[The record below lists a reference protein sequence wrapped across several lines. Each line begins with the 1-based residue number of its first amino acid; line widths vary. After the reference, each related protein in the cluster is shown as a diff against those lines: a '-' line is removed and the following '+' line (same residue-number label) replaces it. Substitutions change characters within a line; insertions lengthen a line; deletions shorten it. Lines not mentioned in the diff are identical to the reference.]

1 MNAAG
6 LKSKL
11 NTFKKVL
18 KELQPSVFFVQESKY
33 KEEGKLKLDNFE
45 IFESVRESRDGG
57 GLVLGCL
64 RELEPVL
71 VSKGDEEV
79 EAMSVDISVKKMRIR
94 CCVAYGCQENSLLEK
109 KVKFWNF
116 IEEEV
121 TTSWNQG
128 SGFILQFDG
137 NLWAGPKII
146 PGDPRQQNTNGKLFQ
161 EFLARNPNLT
171 VVNALPQCKGLITRI
186 RDKEGKVEKSVLD
199 FFVVCSRILPY
210 ITSMVI
216 DEEKKHILTNY
227 KTAKKGSKAT
237 DSDLY

>member
-45 IFESVRESRDGG
+45 IFESVREG

-71 VSKGDEEV
+71 VSKGDEGV

-94 CCVAYGCQENSLLEK
+94 CCVAYGCQE
-109 KVKFWNF
+109 
-116 IEEEV
+116 
-121 TTSWNQG
+121 T
-128 SGFILQFDG
+128 
-137 NLWAGPKII
+137 A
-146 PGDPRQQNTNGKLFQ
+146 
-161 EFLARNPNLT
+161 FLKR
-171 VVNALPQCKGLITRI
+171 K
-186 RDKEGKVEKSVLD
+186 
-199 FFVVCSRILPY
+199 
-210 ITSMVI
+210 
-216 DEEKKHILTNY
+216 
-227 KTAKKGSKAT
+227 
-237 DSDLY
+237 

>member
-64 RELEPVL
+64 RELDPVL

-137 NLWAGPKII
+137 NLWAGPQII
-146 PGDPRQQNTNGKLFQ
+146 PGDPRKQNSNGKLFQ
-161 EFLARNPNLT
+161 ECLARNPNLT

-199 FFVVCSRILPY
+199 FFRCLFPDPPIY
-210 ITSMVI
+210 
-216 DEEKKHILTNY
+216 N
-227 KTAKKGSKAT
+227 
-237 DSDLY
+237 

>member
-1 MNAAG
+1 MSFRKNIKLNVKKVRRGRRKSTKNISKSLRFLGVNAAG

-33 KEEGKLKLDNFE
+33 KEEGKLKLENFE

-94 CCVAYGCQENSLLEK
+94 CCVAYGCQEGDLVERK
-109 KVKFWNF
+109 EAFWAYLD
-116 IEEEV
+116 EEIFLAQQSEA
-121 TTSWNQG
+121 
-128 SGFILQFDG
+128 GFVLHFDG
-137 NLWAGPKII
+137 NLWAGESII
-146 PGDPRQQNTNGKLFQ
+146 PGDPRPQNRNGKMFQ
-161 EFLARNPNLT
+161 SFLERHPHLT
-171 VVNALPQCKGLITRI
+171 
-186 RDKEGKVEKSVLD
+186 EK
-199 FFVVCSRILPY
+199 
-210 ITSMVI
+210 
-216 DEEKKHILTNY
+216 
-227 KTAKKGSKAT
+227 
-237 DSDLY
+237 

>member
-18 KELQPSVFFVQESKY
+18 KNFSILSFLFKKVNIKRKASLSYV
-33 KEEGKLKLDNFE
+33 DNFE

-64 RELEPVL
+64 RELDPVL

-79 EAMSVDISVKKMRIR
+79 EAMSVDISVKRMRIR

-128 SGFILQFDG
+128 MGFILQFDG
-137 NLWAGPKII
+137 NLLAGPKII
-146 PGDPRQQNTNGKLFQ
+146 PGDPRKQNTNGKLFQ

-199 FFVVCSRILPY
+199 FFRCLFSYPPIY
-210 ITSMVI
+210 
-216 DEEKKHILTNY
+216 N
-227 KTAKKGSKAT
+227 
-237 DSDLY
+237 